1 MYIYVMY
8 KHVRG
13 ISPPYIIY
21 THICVCVRMKVQNS
35 QESYKPLYILTLNID
50 ILFQYIF
57 IKPRGEGTSSTT
69 QHIYFFATKDK

>member
-1 MYIYVMY
+1 MY

-13 ISPPYIIY
+13 YISRIYILIY
-21 THICVCVRMKVQNS
+21 ICVCVRMKVQNS